1 MGHTIADFR
10 NLLNQIEQISE
21 TIAKEYDVEHL
32 AGPQGW
38 ALHFIAER
46 SDFETFVKDIE
57 AELRISKSVASNL
70 VKRMEKNGFIQ
81 IVPSQLDK
89 RYKQLVL
96 TEKGQSKISRLEASH
111 QEMHAALFRGIEQ
124 EDFHRVK
131 RMTNQ
136 LKENIRNYKEENHV

>member
-38 ALHFIAER
+38 ALRFIAER
-46 SDFETFVKDIE
+46 SEAETFVKDIE
-57 AELRISKSVASNL
+57 AELKISKSVASNL

-81 IVPSQLDK
+81 VLPSQFDK

-96 TEKGQSKISRLEASH
+96 TEKGQGKICHLKA
-111 QEMHAALFRGIEQ
+111 
-124 EDFHRVK
+124 FHEECTIHFFGAFKK
-131 RMTNQ
+131 RTLIWLNRW
-136 LKENIRNYKEENHV
+136 LIN

>member
-38 ALHFIAER
+38 ALLFIAER
-46 SDFETFVKDIE
+46 SDIETFVKDIE
-57 AELRISKSVASNL
+57 TELRISKSVTSNL

-81 IVPSQLDK
+81 VLPSQVDR
-89 RYKQLVL
+89 RYKQVVL
-96 TEKGQSKISRLEASH
+96 TEKGQSKICHLKAFHE
-111 QEMHAALFRGIEQ
+111 EMHRSLFQGIQKEEFQ
-124 EDFHRVK
+124 LIKQVAD
-131 RMTNQ
+131 Q
-136 LKENIRNYKEENHV
+136 LKENIRNYKENDHV

>member
-38 ALHFIAER
+38 ALLFMSER
-46 SDFETFVKDIE
+46 VDGETFVKDIE
-57 AELRISKSVASNL
+57 AELCISKSVASNL

-81 IVPSQLDK
+81 VISSQVDK

-96 TEKGQSKISRLEASH
+96 TEKGQGKICHLKAFHE
-111 QEMHAALFRGIEQ
+111 EMHHSLFWGIQ
-124 EDFHRVK
+124 KEDFDLVK
-131 RMTNQ
+131 QVGNQ
-136 LKENIRNYKEENHV
+136 LKVNIQRYKEKNHV

>member
-38 ALHFIAER
+38 ALRFIAER
-46 SDFETFVKDIE
+46 SDLETFVKDIE
-57 AELRISKSVASNL
+57 AELKISKSVASNL
-70 VKRMEKNGFIQ
+70 VKRMEKNDFIQ
-81 IVPSQLDK
+81 VLPSQFDR

-96 TEKGQSKISRLEASH
+96 TEKGRSKICHLKAFHE
-111 QEMHAALFRGIEQ
+111 EMHHSLFWGIQKEEFDLVRQ
-124 EDFHRVK
+124 VAD
-131 RMTNQ
+131 Q
-136 LKENIRNYKEENHV
+136 LKENIQHYKEKNHV

>member
-38 ALHFIAER
+38 ALLFIAER
-46 SDFETFVKDIE
+46 SDIETFVKDIE
-57 AELRISKSVASNL
+57 TDLKISKSVASNL
-70 VKRMEKNGFIQ
+70 VKRMERNGFIQ
-81 IVPSQLDK
+81 VLPSQLDK

-96 TEKGQSKISRLEASH
+96 TEKGRSKIEPLK
-111 QEMHAALFRGIEQ
+111 
-124 EDFHRVK
+124 DFHEEMDRSLFLGIQKEEFDLIRQVA
-131 RMTNQ
+131 NQ
-136 LKENIRNYKEENHV
+136 LKENIRNYKEKKHV

>member
-38 ALHFIAER
+38 ALRFIAER
-46 SDFETFVKDIE
+46 SEVETFVKDIE

-70 VKRMEKNGFIQ
+70 VKRMEKMTLFGFYLL
-81 IVPSQLDK
+81 S
-89 RYKQLVL
+89 L
-96 TEKGQSKISRLEASH
+96 TDAISSWS
-111 QEMHAALFRGIEQ
+111 
-124 EDFHRVK
+124 
-131 RMTNQ
+131 
-136 LKENIRNYKEENHV
+136 

>member
-38 ALHFIAER
+38 ALRFIAEL
-46 SDFETFVKDIE
+46 SEVETFVKDIE

-70 VKRMEKNGFIQ
+70 VKRMEKNDFIR
-81 IVPSQLDK
+81 VLPSQFDR

-96 TEKGQSKISRLEASH
+96 TEKGRSKICHLKSFHE
-111 QEMHAALFRGIEQ
+111 EMHHSLFRGIQKEEFDLIRQ
-124 EDFHRVK
+124 VAD
-131 RMTNQ
+131 Q
-136 LKENIRNYKEENHV
+136 LKDNIQHYKEKNHV

>member
-38 ALHFIAER
+38 ALCFIAER
-46 SDFETFVKDIE
+46 SAVETFVKDIE
-57 AELRISKSVASNL
+57 AELKISKSVASNL

-81 IVPSQLDK
+81 VLPSQVDK

-96 TEKGQSKISRLEASH
+96 TEKGQSKLSLLKAFHE
-111 QEMHAALFRGIEQ
+111 EMHRSLFRDIQKEEFDLVRRVAEQ
-124 EDFHRVK
+124 F
-131 RMTNQ
+131 
-136 LKENIRNYKEENHV
+136 KENIRNYKGEHHV

>member
-38 ALHFIAER
+38 ALRFIAER
-46 SDFETFVKDIE
+46 SDLETFVKDIE
-57 AELRISKSVASNL
+57 AELKISKSVASNL
-70 VKRMEKNGFIQ
+70 VKRMEKNDFIQ
-81 IVPSQLDK
+81 VLPSQLDK

-96 TEKGQSKISRLEASH
+96 TEKGQSKICHLK
-111 QEMHAALFRGIEQ
+111 EMHHSLFWGIQKEEFDLVRQ
-124 EDFHRVK
+124 VA
-131 RMTNQ
+131 NQ
-136 LKENIRNYKEENHV
+136 LKENIQHYKEKKHV

>member
-38 ALHFIAER
+38 ALRFIAER
-46 SDFETFVKDIE
+46 SEAETFVKDIE
-57 AELRISKSVASNL
+57 AELKISKSVASNL

-81 IVPSQLDK
+81 VLPSKVDK
-89 RYKQLVL
+89 RFKQL
-96 TEKGQSKISRLEASH
+96 KGQGKICHLKAFRD
-111 QEMHAALFRGIEQ
+111 EMHHSLFGGIQ
-124 EDFHRVK
+124 KEDFDLVK
-131 RMTNQ
+131 QVANQ
-136 LKENIRNYKEENHV
+136 LKENIQHYKEKKHV

>member
-38 ALHFIAER
+38 ALRFIAER
-46 SDFETFVKDIE
+46 SDIETFVKDIE
-57 AELRISKSVASNL
+57 TELRISKSVASNL
-70 VKRMEKNGFIQ
+70 VKRMERNGFIQ
-81 IVPSQLDK
+81 VLPSQLDK

-96 TEKGQSKISRLEASH
+96 TEKGQSKISRLEAFH
-111 QEMHAALFRGIEQ
+111 EEMHRSLFQGIQKE
-124 EDFHRVK
+124 EFHLIKQVA
-131 RMTNQ
+131 NQ
-136 LKENIRNYKEENHV
+136 LKENIRNYKEKKHV

>member
-38 ALHFIAER
+38 ALRFIAER
-46 SDFETFVKDIE
+46 SDLETFVKDID
-57 AELRISKSVASNL
+57 AELCISKSVASNL

-81 IVPSQLDK
+81 VLPSQVDK

-96 TEKGQSKISRLEASH
+96 TEKGQSKISRLEAFH
-111 QEMHAALFRGIEQ
+111 EEMHRSLFQGIQKE
-124 EDFHRVK
+124 EFHQIKQVA
-131 RMTNQ
+131 NQ
-136 LKENIRNYKEENHV
+136 LKENIQRYKEKNHV

>member
-38 ALHFIAER
+38 ALRFIAER
-46 SDFETFVKDIE
+46 SEVETFVKDIE
-57 AELRISKSVASNL
+57 AELKISKSVTSNL

-81 IVPSQLDK
+81 VLPSQVD
-89 RYKQLVL
+89 RCYKQVVL
-96 TEKGQSKISRLEASH
+96 TEKGQSKICHLKAFHE
-111 QEMHAALFRGIEQ
+111 EMHRSLFQGIQKEELQ
-124 EDFHRVK
+124 LIKQVA
-131 RMTNQ
+131 NQ
-136 LKENIRNYKEENHV
+136 LKENIQRYKEKNHV